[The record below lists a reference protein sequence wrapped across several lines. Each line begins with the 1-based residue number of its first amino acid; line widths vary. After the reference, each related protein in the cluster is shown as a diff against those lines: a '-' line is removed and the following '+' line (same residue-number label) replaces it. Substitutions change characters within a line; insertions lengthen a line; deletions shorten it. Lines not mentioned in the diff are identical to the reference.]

1 METWHRCC
9 AGRHET
15 RRSVVA
21 RHCRSLRRD
30 RRSLDGRGQA
40 AGYAGNVDLEIV
52 GGRRARDVFGG
63 VTSSAAVGEVEVH
76 GELALFRTP
85 AGSLLADANGPRTVA
100 KAVVGGSY
108 QFGVGAGLLVYAEYH
123 YSGFGSASADG
134 FVSQFQNPAFQ
145 ERYLRGDTQILGRH
159 VTAVLASYELS
170 PEVALSTEWL
180 QSPIDGSGIVV
191 PSTTLTF
198 GDRWSLLI
206 SGYMPVRA
214 SARGHDSRQRVW
226 RKPAGRVCATA
237 RVPIG
242 VNPW

>member
-1 METWHRCC
+1 M
-9 AGRHET
+9 
-15 RRSVVA
+15 S
-21 RHCRSLRRD
+21 
-30 RRSLDGRGQA
+30 GQA
-40 AGYAGNVDLEIV
+40 
-52 GGRRARDVFGG
+52 
-63 VTSSAAVGEVEVH
+63 SSCT
-76 GELALFRTP
+76 R
-85 AGSLLADANGPRTVA
+85 
-100 KAVVGGSY
+100 
-108 QFGVGAGLLVYAEYH
+108 EYH

-206 SGYMPVRA
+206 SGYMPYGRQPVGTTLA
-214 SARGHDSRQRVW
+214 SEFGANPLAAFVQLRVY
-226 RKPAGRVCATA
+226 R
-237 RVPIG
+237 
-242 VNPW
+242 